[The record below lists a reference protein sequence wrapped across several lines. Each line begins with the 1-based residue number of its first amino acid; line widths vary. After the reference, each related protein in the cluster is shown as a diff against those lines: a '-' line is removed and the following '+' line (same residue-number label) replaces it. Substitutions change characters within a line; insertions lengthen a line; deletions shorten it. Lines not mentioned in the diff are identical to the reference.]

1 MIRTTSQR
9 IRMSQEG
16 LQMMPTFSVKIGE
29 EWVPIDRLS
38 QDQQDLI
45 RRRVAEALQLAIE
58 RQIAIMA
65 ETPPIKEAG

>member
-1 MIRTTSQR
+1 
-9 IRMSQEG
+9 
-16 LQMMPTFSVKIGE
+16 MMPTFSVKIGE

-58 RQIAIMA
+58 RQLAIMA

>member
-38 QDQQDLI
+38 QTNRTL
-45 RRRVAEALQLAIE
+45 
-58 RQIAIMA
+58 
-65 ETPPIKEAG
+65 

>member
-16 LQMMPTFSVKIGE
+16 LQMMPTFSVKIGDR
-29 EWVPIDRLS
+29 WVPINTLS
-38 QDQQDLI
+38 KEQQALI
-45 RRRVAEALQLAIE
+45 RQRVAEALQLAIE